1 MCSVFS
7 VHRSG
12 YYAWLKKEPGPQK
25 RANAELDEKLVE
37 CYSFHKRRYGAPRLT
52 MDLREKGLSCSKNR
66 VARRMR
72 FLGISAHSKRKF
84 KAMRYSPHDLPVAP
98 NRLNRDFTA
107 TAPNQKYAGDI
118 TYIATEEGWLYLA
131 VVMDLYS
138 RAIIGWSMQPTMTQ
152 QLVGDAL
159 LMALSKRKLPKNVIF
174 HSDRGSQYCAHNFQS
189 LLSKYQ
195 CISSMSRKGNCW
207 DNSVVESFFHTLKVE
222 LVYTERYE
230 TRAEAKASIFN
241 YVETYYNSVRRHSY
255 TQYLAPLQFE
265 GLLKRIG

>member
-1 MCSVFS
+1 
-7 VHRSG
+7 
-12 YYAWLKKEPGPQK
+12 
-25 RANAELDEKLVE
+25 
-37 CYSFHKRRYGAPRLT
+37 
-52 MDLREKGLSCSKNR
+52 
-66 VARRMR
+66 
-72 FLGISAHSKRKF
+72 
-84 KAMRYSPHDLPVAP
+84 
-98 NRLNRDFTA
+98 
-107 TAPNQKYAGDI
+107 
-118 TYIATEEGWLYLA
+118 
-131 VVMDLYS
+131 
-138 RAIIGWSMQPTMTQ
+138 
-152 QLVGDAL
+152 
-159 LMALSKRKLPKNVIF
+159 MALSKRKLPNNVIF

-230 TRAEAKASIFN
+230 TREEAKASIFN